1 MSYEE
6 EDACMSYICHI
17 YIYIHAY
24 TYTYTYIY
32 MHIHTCIRIQ
42 VRHAAAVG
50 QGKMTSTLI
59 NLQVSF
65 THVTI
70 IPVIHDAEKCWCFP
84 RKRLHEPWG
93 GLLLF

>member
-1 MSYEE
+1 MRRRIH
-6 EDACMSYICHI
+6 ACHMRRRMHACHI
-17 YIYIHAY
+17 YVI
-24 TYTYTYIY
+24 YTYIY
-32 MHIHTCIRIQ
+32 MHIHTYIRIQ